1 MLSGRAAIGLGDRT
15 VEVGPGDAVLTGFH
29 GVQSVEAIGDEPYR
43 MLVIEA
49 LPPEIASALPGHA
62 PTAEEG

>member
-1 MLSGRAAIGLGDRT
+1 MQADGSPECDAI
-15 VEVGPGDAVLTGFH
+15 LTGFH

-49 LPPEIASALPGHA
+49 LPPEIASALPEHA
-62 PTAEEG
+62 PMAEEG